1 MLSRL
6 PYRVQIP
13 LGLSL
18 AVVVAALLVTAVAA
32 QIFARTARAETLAT
46 VERAAQLLS
55 AQSLPLLAADDTWR
69 VFALLRN
76 TVSLIPGATARQAR
90 VAVLD
95 SAGRVFASSEPQ
107 RLPTARPWL
116 GEAVGGHTLPNAQ
129 QAAEVRQRQRIER
142 ADGGIALLEPIRS
155 EDGQVLGF
163 TYIEVDAPVFAAD
176 WAALTEPALIGV
188 GLAAFLLL
196 PAGWWVGQ
204 RMTAPVLKVAQVIE
218 RIGRVEPSELRS
230 QLPRTQDPELGRIGD
245 AVERLISELQVRQ
258 QAERRALSAER
269 MAAVGRITA
278 AVAHEINNPL
288 GGLLTATQTLRV
300 HGASEETRLRTLD
313 LLRRGLHQIQTTV
326 AALLPQARVE
336 DRPLEIEDFSDV
348 VTLVQPDLA
357 RRQVTLTTATEVDS
371 AIRAPSAALRQVMLN
386 MLLNG
391 ISAAGADGAVHAQL
405 HADADRL
412 SFSVSHAG
420 KALSHDALEAI
431 VTAESGDDP
440 RGFGLWVCREI
451 AIQYG
456 GGFDVDHRHGP
467 GTRLVF
473 WIPNRESHEDPVA
486 D

>member
-18 AVVVAALLVTAVAA
+18 AVVLAALLVTAVAA
-32 QIFARTARAETLAT
+32 QIFARTARADTLAT
-46 VERAAQLLS
+46 VDRAAQLLS

-76 TVSLIPGATARQAR
+76 TAAFLPGAATGQAR
-90 VAVLD
+90 AAVLD
-95 SAGRVFASSEPQ
+95 SEGRVFASSAQALLGQ
-107 RLPTARPWL
+107 RVSGQTLPTAAAVTKRLRIDRP
-116 GEAVGGHTLPNAQ
+116 
-129 QAAEVRQRQRIER
+129 
-142 ADGGIALLEPIRS
+142 DGAIALLEPIRS
-155 EDGQVLGF
+155 EDGQALGF

-176 WAALTEPALIGV
+176 WAALTQPALIGV

-196 PAGWWVGQ
+196 PAGWWIGR
-204 RMTAPVLKVAQVIE
+204 RMTAPVLSVAHVIE
-218 RIGRVEPSELRS
+218 NIGRLDSAELRR
-230 QLPRTQDPELGRIGD
+230 QLPRTKDPELGRINA
-245 AVERLISELQVRQ
+245 AVDQLISELQVRQ

-288 GGLLTATQTLRV
+288 GGLLTATQTLSV
-300 HGASEETRLRTLD
+300 HGGSEETRKRTLD
-313 LLRRGLHQIQTTV
+313 LLKRGLNQIRTTV

-336 DRPLEIEDFSDV
+336 DRALEIDDFADV
-348 VTLVQPDLA
+348 VTLTHPDLA
-357 RRQVTLTTATEVDS
+357 HRNVQLTTQVEVES
-371 AIRAPSAALRQVMLN
+371 AMRVPSGVLRQVMLN

-391 ISAAGADGAVHAQL
+391 VSAAEEPGTVHAEL
-405 HADADRL
+405 RADAERL
-412 SFSVSHAG
+412 LFSVAHAG
-420 KALSHDALEAI
+420 KVLTQDALEAI
-431 VTAESGDDP
+431 VAVESGDDP

-451 AIQYG
+451 ATQYG
-456 GGFDVDHRHGP
+456 GGFDVDSRHGQ

-473 WIPNRESHEDPVA
+473 WMPNRETHEELAA

>member
-46 VERAAQLLS
+46 VDRAAQLLS

-76 TVSLIPGATARQAR
+76 TVSLIPGATASQAR

-95 SAGRVFASSEPQ
+95 SEGRVFASSEPQ
-107 RLPTARPWL
+107 LLPTARPWL
-116 GEAVGGHTLPNAQ
+116 GQAVGGHTLPD
-129 QAAEVRQRQRIER
+129 AAEVRQRQRLER
-142 ADGGIALLEPIRS
+142 TNGGIALLEPIRS

-163 TYIEVDAPVFAAD
+163 TYIEVDAQVFATN
-176 WAALTEPALIGV
+176 WAALAEPALIGV

-218 RIGRVEPSELRS
+218 RIGRLEPSELRS
-230 QLPRTQDPELGRIGD
+230 QLPRTQDPELGRIGE

-336 DRPLEIEDFSDV
+336 DRPLEIEDFADV

-357 RRQVTLTTATEVDS
+357 RRQMTLTTATEVDS

-451 AIQYG
+451 ATQYG
-456 GGFDVDHRHGP
+456 GGFDVDHRHAQ

-473 WIPNRESHEDPVA
+473 WIPNRESHEDLAA

>member
-18 AVVVAALLVTAVAA
+18 AVVLAALLVTAVAT
-32 QIFARTARAETLAT
+32 QIFARTARADTLAT
-46 VERAAQLLS
+46 VDRAAQLLS

-76 TVSLIPGATARQAR
+76 TAAFLPGAATGQAR
-90 VAVLD
+90 AAVLD
-95 SAGRVFASSEPQ
+95 SEGRVFARSAPQ
-107 RLPTARPWL
+107 LLRTAQALLGQSVSGQPLPTATAVTKRMRIDRP
-116 GEAVGGHTLPNAQ
+116 
-129 QAAEVRQRQRIER
+129 
-142 ADGGIALLEPIRS
+142 DGAIALLEPIRS

-176 WAALTEPALIGV
+176 WAAVTQPALIGV

-196 PAGWWVGQ
+196 PAGWWIGR
-204 RMTAPVLKVAQVIE
+204 RMTAPVLSMAHVIE
-218 RIGRVEPSELRS
+218 NIGRLDPSELRR
-230 QLPRTQDPELGRIGD
+230 QLPRTKDPELGRISA
-245 AVERLISELQVRQ
+245 AVDQLISELQVRQ

-288 GGLLTATQTLRV
+288 GGLLTATQTLSV
-300 HGASEETRLRTLD
+300 HGGSEETRKRTLD
-313 LLRRGLHQIQTTV
+313 LLKRGLNQIRTTV

-336 DRPLEIEDFSDV
+336 DRPLEIDDFADV
-348 VTLVQPDLA
+348 VTLAHPDLA
-357 RRQVTLTTATEVDS
+357 HRNVQLTTQLEVDS
-371 AIRAPSAALRQVMLN
+371 AMRVPSGVLRQVMLN

-391 ISAAGADGAVHAQL
+391 VSAAEEPGTVHAEL
-405 HADADRL
+405 RADAKRL
-412 SFSVSHAG
+412 LFSVAHAG
-420 KALSHDALEAI
+420 KALSQGALEAI
-431 VTAESGDDP
+431 VAAESGDDP

-451 AIQYG
+451 ASQYG
-456 GGFDVDHRHGP
+456 GGFDVDSRHGQ

-473 WIPNRESHEDPVA
+473 WMPNREIARDSP
-486 D
+486 

>member
-46 VERAAQLLS
+46 VDRAAQLLS

-76 TVSLIPGATARQAR
+76 TVSLIPGATASQAR

-95 SAGRVFASSEPQ
+95 SEGRVFASSEPQ
-107 RLPTARPWL
+107 LLPTARPWL
-116 GEAVGGHTLPNAQ
+116 GETVGGHTLPG
-129 QAAEVRQRQRIER
+129 AAEVRQRQRLER
-142 ADGGIALLEPIRS
+142 IDGGIALLEPIRS

-163 TYIEVDAPVFAAD
+163 TYIEVDAPVFAAN

-230 QLPRTQDPELGRIGD
+230 QLPRTQDPELGRIGE
-245 AVERLISELQVRQ
+245 AVQRLISELQVRR

-336 DRPLEIEDFSDV
+336 DRPLEIEDFADV

-357 RRQVTLTTATEVDS
+357 RRQVALTTATEVDS

-391 ISAAGADGAVHAQL
+391 ISAAGADGAVRAQL

-451 AIQYG
+451 ATQYG
-456 GGFDVDHRHGP
+456 GGFDVDHQHGQ

-473 WIPNRESHEDPVA
+473 WIPNRESHEDAAA

>member
-18 AVVVAALLVTAVAA
+18 AVVVAALLVTAVAS

-46 VERAAQLLS
+46 VDRAAQLLS

-76 TVSLIPGATARQAR
+76 TVSLIPGATASQAR

-95 SAGRVFASSEPQ
+95 SEGRVFASSEPQ
-107 RLPTARPWL
+107 LLPTARPWL
-116 GEAVGGHTLPNAQ
+116 GETVGGHTLPD
-129 QAAEVRQRQRIER
+129 AASVRQRQRIES

-163 TYIEVDAPVFAAD
+163 TYIEVDAPVFAAN

-188 GLAAFLLL
+188 GLASFLLL

-218 RIGRVEPSELRS
+218 RIGRVAPSELRS
-230 QLPRTQDPELGRIGD
+230 QLPRTQDPELGRIGA

-300 HGASEETRLRTLD
+300 HGAAEETRLRTLD

-336 DRPLEIEDFSDV
+336 DRPLEIEDFADV
-348 VTLVQPDLA
+348 VTLVQPDLS
-357 RRQVTLTTATEVDS
+357 RSQVALTTATDVDS

-391 ISAAGADGAVHAQL
+391 VSAAGAGGAVHAQL
-405 HADADRL
+405 RADADRL
-412 SFSVSHAG
+412 SFCVSHAG
-420 KALSHDALEAI
+420 KALSQYKLEAI

-451 AIQYG
+451 ATQYG
-456 GGFDVDHRHGP
+456 GGFDVDNRHGP

-473 WIPNRESHEDPVA
+473 WIPNRESHEDTPA

>member
-32 QIFARTARAETLAT
+32 QIFARTARADTLAT
-46 VERAAQLLS
+46 VDRAAQLLS

-76 TVSLIPGATARQAR
+76 TAALIPGATTGQAR

-95 SAGRVFASSEPQ
+95 SEGRVFASSAPQ
-107 RLPTARPWL
+107 LMPTARPWL
-116 GEAVGGHTLPNAQ
+116 GQTIDGHALPGAG
-129 QAAEVRQRQRIER
+129 ETRQRQRIER
-142 ADGGIALLEPIRS
+142 TDGGIALLEPIRS

-163 TYIEVDAPVFAAD
+163 TYIEVDAPVFAAN

-196 PAGWWVGQ
+196 PAGWWIGQ

-218 RIGRVEPSELRS
+218 RIGRVEPAELRR

-300 HGASEETRLRTLD
+300 HGASEDTRRRTLD
-313 LLRRGLHQIQTTV
+313 LLQRGLHQIQTTV

-336 DRPLEIEDFSDV
+336 DRPLEIEDFVDV
-348 VTLVQPDLA
+348 VTLVQPDLV

-371 AIRAPSAALRQVMLN
+371 ALRAPSAALRQVMLN

-391 ISAAGADGAVHAQL
+391 ISAAGSDGTVHAQL
-405 HADADRL
+405 SADADRMR
-412 SFSVSHAG
+412 FSVAHAG
-420 KALSHDALEAI
+420 KSLSHEALEAI

-451 AIQYG
+451 ATQYG
-456 GGFDVDHRHGP
+456 GGFDVDHRHEQ

-473 WIPNRESHEDPVA
+473 WIPNRESHEDAAA

>member
-32 QIFARTARAETLAT
+32 QIFARTTRAETLAT
-46 VERAAQLLS
+46 VDRAAQLLS

-76 TVSLIPGATARQAR
+76 TVSLIPGATASQAR

-95 SAGRVFASSEPQ
+95 SEGRVFASSEPQ
-107 RLPTARPWL
+107 LLPTARPWL
-116 GEAVGGHTLPNAQ
+116 GQTVDGHTLPGV
-129 QAAEVRQRQRIER
+129 AEVRQRQRLER
-142 ADGGIALLEPIRS
+142 TDGGIALLEPIRS

-163 TYIEVDAPVFAAD
+163 TYIEVDAPVFAAN

-218 RIGRVEPSELRS
+218 RIGRVEPAELRS
-230 QLPRTQDPELGRIGD
+230 QLPRTQDPELGRIGE

-326 AALLPQARVE
+326 AALLPQARIE
-336 DRPLEIEDFSDV
+336 DRPLEIEDFADV

-357 RRQVTLTTATEVDS
+357 RRQVTLSTATEVDS
-371 AIRAPSAALRQVMLN
+371 AIRAPSSALRQVMLN

-451 AIQYG
+451 ATQYG
-456 GGFDVDHRHGP
+456 GGFDVDHQHGQ

-473 WIPNRESHEDPVA
+473 WIPNRESHEDPAA